1 MILTWQLSHKQ
12 TIQFHE
18 MIVICY
24 VVFLHFSASDADI
37 IVIPRS
43 YIWRTAQTTGVP
55 GLTIIANGTNVG
67 TKHFDEL
74 AKQAD
79 QTENCRHDAA

>member
-1 MILTWQLSHKQ
+1 MLVT
-12 TIQFHE
+12 
-18 MIVICY
+18 CY

-55 GLTIIANGTNVG
+55 GLTIIANGTSRG
-67 TKHFDEL
+67 TTQVDEL
-74 AKQAD
+74 FRQTD
-79 QTENCRHDAA
+79 QTEKWRHDAA